1 VAAAAASITA
11 ADTLKGGTGTADV
24 LSLTAD
30 NDGTGAV
37 FGATATGFETLT
49 VIAGSTVTNDIII
62 TTSDAMV
69 ASTKTLTVSAAALTD
84 TGATLTFNGA
94 LELDGSYVITGGAGN
109 DTITSGAGADSLI
122 GGAGND
128 SLVGNAGNDTLDGGA
143 GTNSLNGGAGN
154 DSIVGGVA
162 NDTVI
167 SGLGNDTITLSS
179 GTDTVAFT
187 TSALITG
194 LATVT
199 DFDAGTSA
207 TSVDIISVTN
217 TGNWA
222 AAATAKSSTAVST
235 TDASLVILDNA
246 SYSSVT
252 DAGFAADNLQHN
264 AAIKSYL
271 YVWTDSSSVVH
282 VSQGIQDA
290 ATEAATDQF
299 VDLVKLTGV
308 SITNINITD
317 FSFV

>member
-1 VAAAAASITA
+1 
-11 ADTLKGGTGTADV
+11 
-24 LSLTAD
+24 
-30 NDGTGAV
+30 
-37 FGATATGFETLT
+37 
-49 VIAGSTVTNDIII
+49 
-62 TTSDAMV
+62 
-69 ASTKTLTVSAAALTD
+69 VSAAALTNTD
-84 TGATLTFNGA
+84 ATLTFKGG
-94 LELDGSYVITGGAGN
+94 LEVDGSYVITGGAGN

-122 GGAGND
+122 GAAGND
-128 SLVGNAGNDTLDGGA
+128 NLVGNAGNDTLDGGA

-207 TSVDIISVTN
+207 ASVDIISVTN

-308 SITNINITD
+308 SVANINITD
-317 FSFV
+317 FNFA

>member
-1 VAAAAASITA
+1 MNFLTSLKLDNPAFFTIASANGCSDFFSIDAAMLINS
-11 ADTLKGGTGTADV
+11 
-24 LSLTAD
+24 S
-30 NDGTGAV
+30 
-37 FGATATGFETLT
+37 E
-49 VIAGSTVTNDIII
+49 DI
-62 TTSDAMV
+62 S
-69 ASTKTLTVSAAALTD
+69 
-84 TGATLTFNGA
+84 N
-94 LELDGSYVITGGAGN
+94 
-109 DTITSGAGADSLI
+109 
-122 GGAGND
+122 
-128 SLVGNAGNDTLDGGA
+128 
-143 GTNSLNGGAGN
+143 
-154 DSIVGGVA
+154 
-162 NDTVI
+162 
-167 SGLGNDTITLSS
+167 
-179 GTDTVAFT
+179 
-187 TSALITG
+187 
-194 LATVT
+194 
-199 DFDAGTSA
+199 
-207 TSVDIISVTN
+207 VDIISVTN